1 MYVVSF
7 RLKSRSWS
15 SIRRWEKEN
24 ELLFAMIEDE
34 AEWLAGLFPE
44 EIIAPE
50 FFFFALED
58 GVLLCK
64 LANLI
69 QEFIV
74 KYGKERKIEVV
85 ESNIKYHPRNKTR
98 GQLGQFRARENVT
111 EFLLWCR
118 RLHVPEV
125 ILFESNDVV
134 QTEDLRDGAREVV
147 ICLMEVARRA
157 AKYGVPPPRL
167 IVLENEIEQEERQE
181 ECNSPSSVDSGVET
195 ENDTNRQY
203 RSSVKIEIIIKR
215 PESEQNDVN
224 SKVNSSDETN
234 SESKVNLENKE
245 NQEEENSLG
254 KKDSDM
260 DQTDNVKKPQSALD
274 EKVQD

>member
-1 MYVVSF
+1 MYVSF

-69 QEFIV
+69 QEFVV

-85 ESNIKYHPRNKTR
+85 ESNIRYHPRSKTR

-118 RLHVPEV
+118 KLSVPEV

-134 QTEDLRDGAREVV
+134 QTEDLREGAREVV

-167 IVLENEIEQEERQE
+167 IVLENEIEQEERQD
-181 ECNSPSSVDSGVET
+181 ECSSPSSVDSGVET
-195 ENDTNRQY
+195 ENDINRQN
-203 RSSVKIEIIIKR
+203 RNNVKIEIIIKR
-215 PESEQNDVN
+215 PEGEQNDVYSKHDSDDEKN
-224 SKVNSSDETN
+224 SQSQVNPEV
-234 SESKVNLENKE
+234 KENKE
-245 NQEEENSLG
+245 KENSHE
-254 KKDSDM
+254 KKDSDI
-260 DQTDNVKKPQSALD
+260 DQTDNVTKPQSALD
-274 EKVQD
+274 EKVKN